1 MVAAI
6 SLIRKFGRRVN
17 DRRKS
22 FPWLIAAV
30 GVAGQLQDSWPMT
43 LLWPR
48 INLHAVF
55 GILLLCMVLVE
66 MQRAG
71 LADAMPS
78 SAGKRA
84 LRRQLSR
91 AVYLQLYLVFGMS
104 QLVHVAALLWNSLGV
119 LHPAMVPPPENLRD
133 YLAYGIFAL
142 LTIHVLALLP
152 PQSLKRAVVR

>member
-1 MVAAI
+1 MAAI
-6 SLIRKFGRRVN
+6 SLFRKFKRRAN
-17 DRRKS
+17 AQRNS
-22 FPWLIAAV
+22 FPCFIVAV
-30 GVAGQLQDSWPMT
+30 GVAGQLQDSWPMM
-43 LLWPR
+43 LQWPR

-71 LADAMPS
+71 LADTMA
-78 SAGKRA
+78 SAADKRA

-91 AVYLQLYLVFGMS
+91 AVYLQLYLLFGMS
-104 QLVHVAALLWNSLGV
+104 QFVHIAALLWNSGLGV
-119 LHPAMVPPPENLRD
+119 MHPAMVPPPENLRD

-142 LTIHVLALLP
+142 LTIRVLALLP